1 MTDFIAKARE
11 ESQAAREQLD
21 REIALDRTQRFFGQ
35 RGRRDTDWIWSALV
49 ATMEH
54 FWMAIFPFILFGGLL
69 VLAVAS
75 WLGVSFM
82 SALGGTFLLAVVV
95 FSFAAGF
102 R

>member
-11 ESQAAREQLD
+11 DSQTAREDLD
-21 REIALDRTQRFFGQ
+21 REIALDRTRRFFPRRGQ
-35 RGRRDTDWIWSALV
+35 RDTEWFWSGLV
-49 ATMEH
+49 GGMEH
-54 FWMAIFPFILFGGLL
+54 FWIAVIPFILFGGLL

-75 WLGVSFM
+75 WLGISFM
-82 SALGGTFLLAVVV
+82 AALGGTFLLAVVV